1 MSLLVIALL
10 GQSLAV
16 APDVRAIEVAI
27 SRPRLDHCDE
37 LACSYRP
44 ARNYDVRAVICEPA
58 PVAGDVVCTYERAEA
73 PAVQPIAPGEAA
85 APDRRVWN
93 AARTE
98 FRSVGTGW
106 FVLTDLDD

>member
-10 GQSLAV
+10 GQSPAP
-16 APDVRAIEVAI
+16 APDVRALEAAI

-37 LACSYRP
+37 LVCHYRP
-44 ARNYDVRAVICEPA
+44 LRTFAVRAVACEPA
-58 PVAGDVVCTYERAEA
+58 PAAGDVVCVYERAEA
-73 PAVQPIAPGEAA
+73 SPVLPVTPGEAP

-106 FVLTDLDD
+106 IVLLDSDD

>member
-10 GQSLAV
+10 GQSL
-16 APDVRAIEVAI
+16 
-27 SRPRLDHCDE
+27 
-37 LACSYRP
+37 
-44 ARNYDVRAVICEPA
+44 
-58 PVAGDVVCTYERAEA
+58 
-73 PAVQPIAPGEAA
+73 AA

-106 FVLTDLDD
+106 FVLTDSDD